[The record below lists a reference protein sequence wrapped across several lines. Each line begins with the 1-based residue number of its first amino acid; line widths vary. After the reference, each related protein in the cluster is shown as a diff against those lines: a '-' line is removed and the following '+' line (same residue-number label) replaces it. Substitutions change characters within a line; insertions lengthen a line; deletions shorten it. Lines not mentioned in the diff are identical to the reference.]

1 MSTFDINANR
11 IHHPA
16 NWEQKPKLDGL
27 KALAAQIFP
36 ALNARITEW
45 KYRRTLAALL
55 DRDDSILEDI
65 GMPRGALLTAID
77 LPLSQSARR
86 ALDQW
91 QRERSITG

>member
-55 DRDDSILEDI
+55 DRVEPARDAYHADD
-65 GMPRGALLTAID
+65 PA
-77 LPLSQSARR
+77 PLATLRVFE
-86 ALDQW
+86 A
-91 QRERSITG
+91 EEE